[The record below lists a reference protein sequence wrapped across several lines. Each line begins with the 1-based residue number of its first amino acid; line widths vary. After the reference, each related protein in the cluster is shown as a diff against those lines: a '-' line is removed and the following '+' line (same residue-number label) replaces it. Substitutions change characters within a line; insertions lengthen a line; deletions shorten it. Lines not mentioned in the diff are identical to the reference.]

1 MQAIKVYISSCEAG
15 ESFYGTELKRLAD
28 LSPSY
33 ITQFVDKPDDA
44 DIILVV
50 DISNNNL
57 FENLRKNP
65 VWKKHPNK
73 SFGIYEGDC
82 APTFLHGLYSDA
94 RKSPF
99 NFNRFLGL
107 DYHMHQICFQNPVPD
122 YINVRNCEKSL
133 LYSFAG
139 RMSHKLRK
147 KLLSSSY
154 PEQEV
159 KLINTSSYNHFEQ
172 NGEFR
177 QEFQQTYW
185 SLCQQSKYVLCP
197 KGSAASSVRLF
208 EMMEAGIAP
217 VIISDDWI
225 PPYGPNWQDFALIV
239 PEKNIHSLYSIVK
252 SHEDEWQIRGQQARL
267 AWEKHFTSGKYWE
280 FCLSSIDK
288 LISQKM
294 IAEKIFEKSYPSIL
308 VSQKLRLIL
317 VKLLLQSKLFY
328 NKCITLTK

>member
-1 MQAIKVYISSCEAG
+1 MQGIKVYISSCEKG
-15 ESFYGTELKRLAD
+15 ESFYGKELKKLAD

-33 ITQFVDKPDDA
+33 VTQFVDQPDDA

-65 VWKKHPNK
+65 VWRKHPNK

-82 APTFLHGLYSDA
+82 TPTFLHGLYSDA

-122 YINVRNCEKSL
+122 YIDVRNCEKNL

-159 KLINTSSYNHFEQ
+159 KLIDTSSYNHFEQ

-197 KGSAASSVRLF
+197 KGAAASSVRLF

-225 PPYGPNWQDFALIV
+225 PPYGPNWRDFALIV

-267 AWEKHFTSGKYWE
+267 AWESFFSPQKYWD
-280 FCLSSIDK
+280 FYLSSIEQIMRCKVFDE
-288 LISQKM
+288 IIFQKFY
-294 IAEKIFEKSYPSIL
+294 ALNYL
-308 VSQKLRLIL
+308 TLRLSQLTTTVLIF
-317 VKLLLQSKLFY
+317 VKGKL
-328 NKCITLTK
+328 KSII